1 MAGFAYG
8 RVYRRVY
15 ATATATVRVAVG
27 DGGFA
32 PPVTARVARAEAVF
46 AATVWHTT
54 FNSLVVV
61 LIFASLVLGSS

>member
-15 ATATATVRVAVG
+15 ATATVRVAVG